1 MSMRMVSTNLSRTA
15 TFQCQAQ
22 PIYLPTLISKVNRY
36 PVGWKASLL
45 NSMGHSVL
53 VNSMLDALP
62 TYAMLA
68 LQLPQGAIGSIDA
81 QR

>member
-1 MSMRMVSTNLSRTA
+1 
-15 TFQCQAQ
+15 
-22 PIYLPTLISKVNRY
+22 
-36 PVGWKASLL
+36 
-45 NSMGHSVL
+45 MGHSVL